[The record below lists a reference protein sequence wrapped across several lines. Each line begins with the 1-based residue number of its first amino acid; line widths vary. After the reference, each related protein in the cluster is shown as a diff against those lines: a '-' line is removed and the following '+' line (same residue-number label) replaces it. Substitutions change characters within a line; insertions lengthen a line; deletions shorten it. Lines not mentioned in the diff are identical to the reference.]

1 MELTYSKENIANV
14 LYYISFS
21 IYIGYQF
28 LISTTIEFNN
38 TSSLKL
44 IIYLLCTSLILFK
57 MMFFDKLTVSLL
69 TYGTLFIIVTI
80 FASYVAKNNLYILA
94 MFMIGA
100 YNVPIRGI
108 IRIYVI
114 EMTVLLLVTG
124 LLSYKGTIPN
134 YTYLRG
140 LKTRNSFG
148 TKYPTDFAAH
158 VFYVLLGY
166 IYLIKGKVNLFVFSI
181 YMILGYTVLKLTD
194 ARLDAILIFVIGII
208 FYLYNLLDK
217 EYINPIIDKTY
228 LAPLLG
234 AVIANTITYYYK
246 SSPILVTLDKL
257 LSGRLY
263 YGNMAFNEYPVRLFG
278 NYIEQ
283 HGWGGTG
290 RLDMLFKYFF
300 IDSSFV
306 NSLLS
311 FGIVFTVYL
320 IILLTVSLKKVDI
333 EYKKIFLLCFL
344 CVTMSSMIDQHFLE
358 LFYNPFILIGFSIF
372 NKKEKLND

>member
-44 IIYLLCTSLILFK
+44 IIYLLCMSLILFK
-57 MMFFDKLTVSLL
+57 MMFFDKLTFSLL
-69 TYGTLFIIVTI
+69 TYGMFFIMVAI

-108 IRIYVI
+108 IRIYAV
-114 EMTVLLLVTG
+114 EMTVLLLVAVF
-124 LLSYKGTIPN
+124 LSYKGTIPN

-140 LKTRNSFG
+140 LKIRNSFG

-158 VFYVLLGY
+158 VFYILLGY
-166 IYLIKGKVNLFVFSI
+166 MYLIKGKANLFVFSI

-194 ARLDAILIFVIGII
+194 ARLDAILIFAIGII
-208 FYLYNLLDK
+208 FYLYNLVDEK
-217 EYINPIIDKTY
+217 YINPIIDKIY
-228 LAPLLG
+228 LTPLLG
-234 AVIANTITYYYK
+234 AIIANTVTYYYN
-246 SSPILVTLDKL
+246 SSRILVTLDKI

-263 YGNMAFNEYPVRLFG
+263 YGNKAFNEYPVRLFG

-344 CVTMSSMIDQHFLE
+344 CVTMSSMVDQHFLE

-372 NKKEKLND
+372 NKKGEIK